1 VACAFVWELRAF
13 ERKLSTDLT
22 AAEQHKIVVFDP
34 LFSEALYTCL
44 LNDLPDLGG
53 RAFLAVRGAYS
64 QYRQIGYIKAKLQK
78 RYETPSV
85 FPVDELLQSY
95 VAATR
100 QGLSRTKEA
109 LEALR
114 SVAPG
119 SAFEAELPP
128 ISDLTPLEKLFHP
141 QTSA

>member
-1 VACAFVWELRAF
+1 LG
-13 ERKLSTDLT
+13 LT
-22 AAEQHKIVVFDP
+22 Q
-34 LFSEALYTCL
+34 
-44 LNDLPDLGG
+44 
-53 RAFLAVRGAYS
+53 
-64 QYRQIGYIKAKLQK
+64 AKLQK